1 LNNDS
6 KASRIL
12 SQSEIDDLFHM
23 DSETLSK
30 MLDRVMAYT
39 KIIPGEYNT
48 DGLYLYIPFDEDMD
62 IE

>member
-1 LNNDS
+1 
-6 KASRIL
+6 
-12 SQSEIDDLFHM
+12 M